1 MGAPDYAPDYDSED
15 YDEGDYAKGAYAYDV
30 RSWRGGGVKK

>member
-30 RSWRGGGVKK
+30 RSREDGRGCP